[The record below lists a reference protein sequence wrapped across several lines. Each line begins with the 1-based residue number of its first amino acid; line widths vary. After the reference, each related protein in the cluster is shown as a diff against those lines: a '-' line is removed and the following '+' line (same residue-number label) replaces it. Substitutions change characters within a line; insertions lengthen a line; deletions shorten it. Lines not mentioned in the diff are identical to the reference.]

1 MLQISLAP
9 DGRLRLIFPSSH
21 RVDIAVSEA
30 GALLLASVIQHY
42 EQGETKIGS
51 DGAPTQAQVL
61 QALLGDGWGEEK
73 QLAGDRKR
81 WSEIKAS
88 TGVKIRVFDEKGRQK
103 NLSLED
109 IGL

>member
-1 MLQISLAP
+1 MLQITLAP
-9 DGRLRLIFPSSH
+9 DGRFRLHFPSH
-21 RVDIAVSEA
+21 FVDIAVTEA
-30 GALLLASVIQHY
+30 GGLLLASVIQHW
-42 EQGETKIGS
+42 EQGETRVGS

-61 QALLGDGWGEEK
+61 QALLGEGWGEEK

-81 WSEIKAS
+81 WAEIKAS
-88 TGVKIRVFDEKGRQK
+88 TGVKIRVYDSKGRQK

>member
-1 MLQISLAP
+1 MPLSISLAP
-9 DGRLRLIFPSSH
+9 DGRLRLIFPSH
-21 RVDIAVSEA
+21 HVDITVGET
-30 GALLLASVIQHY
+30 GAFLLASVIQHY
-42 EQGETKIGS
+42 EMGETKVGS

-61 QALLGDGWGEEK
+61 QSLLGDGWGEEK

-81 WSEIKAS
+81 WSEIRAS
-88 TGVKIRVFDEKGRQK
+88 TGVKIRTFDEKGRQK